1 MAEQQQDSGK
11 IIQAIVE
18 KLLPWHK
25 IEWLWASQMTQS
37 VRIRIIGIDVQVRI
51 VCGGS
56 FLVGVI
62 GPNQDEESLYHARR
76 LTAILNGAKRDDKG
90 NLVTKL
96 AEPWTPS
103 LGDRV
108 RVVKPVYN
116 DSAWVD
122 VSMDKFNLDVFI
134 VKEVG
139 DTSVK
144 LVGCGSWNFRN
155 EWLQLIEAAK

>member
-1 MAEQQQDSGK
+1 MAERQQDSGK
-11 IIQAIVE
+11 IIQTIVE

-25 IEWLWASQMTQS
+25 VEWLWASQMTQC
-37 VRIRIIGIDVQVRI
+37 VRIRIIGMDVQVRI
-51 VCGGS
+51 IYGGS
-56 FLVGVI
+56 FLVETV
-62 GPNQDEESLYHARR
+62 GPNPDAESIYHARR

-108 RVVKPVYN
+108 RVVKPVCN

-122 VSMDKFNLDVFI
+122 FYMDKFNLGVFA
-134 VKEVG
+134 VKKVNEK
-139 DTSVK
+139 SVK
-144 LVGCGSWNFRN
+144 LLGCDNWNFRN